1 MPNPSPDRLS
11 EALARL
17 GAEDRVLVELL
28 LADGRTDEQIG
39 AKAGLAAA
47 EVPWRR
53 AELVNAVAQD
63 AGAEGPEAVLAASET
78 LRELVAKGAD
88 DGAGVVSEDRLS
100 EALERLGAE
109 DRVLVELLLAD
120 GRTDEQI
127 GAKAGLAAAEVPWRR
142 AELVN
147 AVAQDAGAEGPE
159 AVLAASE
166 TLRGLVAKAPEP
178 APEPVSPDADLAPE
192 REPSP
197 AGARRALPARRI
209 GVAALLALPAA
220 LTVYLSV
227 SGGGFFAGTT
237 GFVVVV
243 LILAMVLRVT
253 LAERPFE
260 GFGPGLAVAA
270 AGLGLFAVWTLLSF
284 TWSDSQSRALLEF
297 DRALLYLL
305 VLMLAGSLLRT
316 SERLR
321 WMVRAIVT
329 GIVVVCAIGLI
340 SRVLPEVWPIAPN
353 IAEDRLSYPL
363 TYWNAL
369 GLLAALGIVLAF
381 LLTSDER
388 ESRPSRVL
396 AAGALPM
403 LGATLLLTF
412 SRGAIL
418 AAAIG
423 VVAFVLLGRPR
434 GLLSALVA
442 AGPATAIAVVLTFR
456 ADLLGTARYTTEAAV
471 AQGQDAA
478 IAIALC
484 VTGALLLRL
493 LLLPADRVLSKIY
506 LPPRI
511 RRPVIGVATASA
523 VLIAVVVALALDAP
537 GYIDRQYERFLD
549 GSVVTTATT
558 RDRLSNPGNNGRTD
572 LWEVARDAWQQQRVH
587 GAGAGVYQTLWSR
600 DRPNQAP
607 ATDGHSLYLEVL
619 AELGVIG
626 LALLALALAT
636 VLGRLAFFARGPDR
650 ALYAGVLAA
659 GVAWAC
665 HAGIDW
671 DWEMPA
677 VTLPFFALGGLALAR
692 DRARL
697 QPPGRPLRVALGIGL
712 LVMAVTPAL
721 IAVSQ
726 THLDDSVR
734 AFRQGDCDTAIDAA
748 LSSASTLSVRPEPYE
763 ILGYCDARRRGAG
776 RLAVQMME
784 EAVKRDP
791 DNWEFR
797 YGQALVRGAAG
808 LDPRPAAREAYRLNP
823 LNDLTRDAVR
833 RFNTDDPLKWARRAR
848 MARLPF

>member
-1 MPNPSPDRLS
+1 VSTDGDLAPEGERPEGDDGDPAAERQESPSGAPPPDRMS

-17 GAEDRVLVELL
+17 GTEDRVLLELL
-28 LADGRTDEQIG
+28 LADGRTDEEIG
-39 AKAGLAAA
+39 AEAGLAAT

-63 AGAEGPEAVLAASET
+63 AGAEGPE
-78 LRELVAKGAD
+78 
-88 DGAGVVSEDRLS
+88 
-100 EALERLGAE
+100 
-109 DRVLVELLLAD
+109 
-120 GRTDEQI
+120 
-127 GAKAGLAAAEVPWRR
+127 GL
-142 AELVN
+142 
-147 AVAQDAGAEGPE
+147 
-159 AVLAASE
+159 LAASE
-166 TLRGLVAKAPEP
+166 TLRGLVAKAPER
-178 APEPVSPDADLAPE
+178 APEQVSTDGDLAPE
-192 REPSP
+192 GERPEGDDGDPAAERQESPS
-197 AGARRALPARRI
+197 GARGALIARRI
-209 GVAALLALPAA
+209 GLAALLASPGA
-220 LTVYLSV
+220 LTVYLGV

-237 GFVVVV
+237 GFVVVL
-243 LILAMVLRVT
+243 LIVALVLRIT

-270 AGLGLFAVWTLLSF
+270 AALGLFAVWTLLSF

-297 DRALLYLL
+297 NRALLYLL
-305 VLMLAGSLLRT
+305 VLVLGGSLLRT

-321 WMVRAIVT
+321 WMVRAIVA
-329 GIVVVCAIGLI
+329 GIVVVCGIGLI

-369 GLLAALGIVLAF
+369 GLLAALGIVLAL

-396 AAGALPM
+396 AAGVLPM

-423 VVAFVLLGRPR
+423 VVAFAVLGRPR
-434 GLLSALVA
+434 GLLPALVA
-442 AGPATAIAVVLTFR
+442 VGPATAIAVVLTFR
-456 ADLLGTARYTTEAAV
+456 ADLLGTRRYTTEAAV

-484 VTGALLLRL
+484 MAAALLLRV
-493 LLLPADRVLSKIY
+493 LLLPADGVLSRIH
-506 LPPRI
+506 LPARI
-511 RRPVIGVATASA
+511 RRPVIGGATASA
-523 VLIAVVVALALDAP
+523 VLIAVTVALALDAP
-537 GYIDRQYERFLD
+537 GYLDRQYERFLD
-549 GSVVTTATT
+549 GSGVATATT
-558 RDRLSNPGNNGRTD
+558 RVRLTNPGNNGRTD
-572 LWEVARDAWQQQRVH
+572 LWKVARDAWEQERVH
-587 GAGAGVYQTLWSR
+587 GAGAGVFQTLWTR
-600 DRPNQAP
+600 HRPTKQP

-619 AELGVIG
+619 AELGLIG
-626 LALLALALAT
+626 LALLAVAFAAI
-636 VLGRLAFFARGPDR
+636 LGRLAYLARGPDR

-697 QPPGRPLRVALGIGL
+697 RAPGRPLRVALGIGL

-721 IAVSQ
+721 VAVSQ
-726 THLDDSVR
+726 THLDESVR
-734 AFRQGDCDTAIDAA
+734 AFEQGDCETAIDSA

-776 RLAVQMME
+776 SLAVQMME
-784 EAVKRDP
+784 EAVERDP

-797 YGQALVRGAAG
+797 YGLALVRGAAG
-808 LDPRPAAREAYRLNP
+808 LDPRPAAREAQRLNP
-823 LNDLTRDAVR
+823 RNELTADAVR
-833 RFNTDDPLKWARRAR
+833 RFETDDPVKWGRRAR
-848 MARLPF
+848 TARLPF

>member
-17 GAEDRVLVELL
+17 GAEDRALL
-28 LADGRTDEQIG
+28 EILLEDGRTEEEIG
-39 AKAGLAAA
+39 EAAGLAAT

-63 AGAEGPEAVLAASET
+63 AGAEEPEAVLAASET
-78 LRELVAKGAD
+78 LRELVAQAPDRAPGPASHD
-88 DGAGVVSEDRLS
+88 DDDL
-100 EALERLGAE
+100 ALERE
-109 DRVLVELLLAD
+109 PSEAD
-120 GRTDEQI
+120 D
-127 GAKAGLAAAEVPWRR
+127 
-142 AELVN
+142 
-147 AVAQDAGAEGPE
+147 DD
-159 AVLAASE
+159 
-166 TLRGLVAKAPEP
+166 P
-178 APEPVSPDADLAPE
+178 APEHEPSPAGNGHQAPE
-192 REPSP
+192 REESP
-197 AGARRALPARRI
+197 AGARRALLARGI
-209 GVAALLALPAA
+209 GVAAVLALPGA
-220 LTVYLSV
+220 LTVYLGV

-237 GFVVVV
+237 GFVVVL

-260 GFGPGLAVAA
+260 GFGPALAVAA
-270 AGLGLFAVWTLLSF
+270 AALGLFAVWTLLSF

-316 SERLR
+316 SARLR
-321 WMVRAIVT
+321 WMVRAIVA

-340 SRVLPEVWPIAPN
+340 SRVLPEVWPIDPN

-369 GLLAALGIVLAF
+369 GLLAALGIVLAL

-396 AAGALPM
+396 AAAAMPM

-412 SRGAIL
+412 SRGGIV

-423 VVAFVLLGRPR
+423 VVAFALLGRPR
-434 GLLSALVA
+434 GLLPALLA
-442 AGPATAIAVVLTFR
+442 AGPATAVAVVLTFR
-456 ADLLGTARYTTEAAV
+456 ADLLGTENYTTEAAV
-471 AQGQDAA
+471 AQGQNAA
-478 IAIALC
+478 IAIAVC
-484 VTGALLLRL
+484 MAAALLLRL
-493 LLLPADRVLSKIY
+493 LLLPVDGVLSRIH

-511 RRPVIGVATASA
+511 RRPVIAGATASA
-523 VLIAVVVALALDAP
+523 ILIAVVAALALDAP
-537 GYIDRQYERFLD
+537 GYLDRQYERFVD
-549 GSVVTTATT
+549 GSGIATATT
-558 RDRLSNPGNNGRTD
+558 RDRLTNPGNNGRTD
-572 LWEVARDAWQQQRVH
+572 LWQVASDAWQRERVH

-600 DRPNQAP
+600 HRPTEQS

-619 AELGVIG
+619 AELGVVG
-626 LALLALALAT
+626 LALLALALAAI
-636 VLGRLAFFARGPDR
+636 LGRLAYLARGPDR

-692 DRARL
+692 DTARL
-697 QPPGRPLRVALGIGL
+697 QPPGRPLRVALGVGL

-726 THLDDSVR
+726 TRLNESVR
-734 AFRQGDCDTAIDAA
+734 AFREGDCDKAIDGA

-763 ILGYCDARRRGAG
+763 ILGYCDARRLGAG
-776 RLAVQMME
+776 RLGVQMME

-797 YGQALVRGAAG
+797 YGLALVRGAAG
-808 LDPRPAAREAYRLNP
+808 LDPRPAAREAHRLNP
-823 LNDLTRDAVR
+823 RNELTRDAVR
-833 RFNTDDPLKWARRAR
+833 RFDTDDPLKWERRAR
-848 MARLPF
+848 AARLPF